1 MTAIDLRKRPGKAA
15 MGEDRAAIMDA
26 PTVGS
31 PALQRLR
38 DTHKGLSGVDLL
50 EATIKKAFPGKIAV
64 VSSFGAE
71 SAVLLHLVA
80 QVDPSTPVIFLNTG
94 KLFGET
100 LRYRDRL
107 QEKLGLTDIR
117 AVGPHPADLVAQDP
131 NGGLWNADADG
142 CCFIRKV
149 LPLERALKGFDASI
163 TGRKRFQTNARAG
176 MEPIEEERV
185 RGTGEPGTATGTR
198 FKVNPLAY
206 WTQEDLEAYLDEH
219 KLPRH
224 PLVKDNYLSIGCMP
238 CTARV
243 PEGGSYR
250 DGRWVGKDKDEC
262 GIHLPNNLD
271 GDGI

>member
-15 MGEDRAAIMDA
+15 MGEDRAAVMDA
-26 PTVGS
+26 ATVVS

-38 DTHKGLSGVDLL
+38 ETHKGLGGIELL
-50 EATIKKAFPGKIAV
+50 EATIRNEFRGRIAV

-71 SAVLLHLVA
+71 SAVLLHMVA

-117 AVGPHPADLVAQDP
+117 AIGPHPEDLARRDP
-131 NGGLWNADADG
+131 HGGLWNADPDA

-149 LPLERALKGFDASI
+149 LPLERALKGLDASI
-163 TGRKRFQTNARAG
+163 TGRKRFQTNARAA
-176 MEPIEEERV
+176 MEAIEEEKV
-185 RGTGEPGTATGTR
+185 RGTGEPGSANGTR
-198 FKVNPLAY
+198 FKINPLAE
-206 WTQEDLEAYLDEH
+206 WSQEDLEAYLDAH

-238 CTARV
+238 CTERV
-243 PEGGSYR
+243 RAGGS
-250 DGRWVGKDKDEC
+250 
-262 GIHLPNNLD
+262 
-271 GDGI
+271 

>member
-1 MTAIDLRKRPGKAA
+1 MTANDLRKRPGTAA
-15 MGEDRAAIMDA
+15 MSADRAAVMDA
-26 PTVGS
+26 ATVVS
-31 PALQRLR
+31 PALQRIR
-38 DTHKGLSGVDLL
+38 DRNTGLGGIELL
-50 EATIKKAFPGKIAV
+50 ESVIKTEFPGKIAV

-71 SAVLLHLVA
+71 SAVLLHMVA
-80 QVDPSTPVIFLNTG
+80 QVDPATPVIFLNTG

-107 QEKLGLTDIR
+107 QDRLGLMDIR
-117 AVGPHPADLVAQDP
+117 SVGPHPGDLAVKDP
-131 NGGLWNADADG
+131 NGGLWNADPDA

-149 LPLERALKGFDASI
+149 LPLERALEGFDASI
-163 TGRKRFQTNARAG
+163 TGRKRFQTSARSA
-176 MEPIEEERV
+176 MEAIEEEKV
-185 RGTGEPGTATGTR
+185 RGTGEPGSASGTR
-198 FKVNPLAY
+198 FKVNPLAE
-206 WTQEDLEAYLDEH
+206 WGQEDLEAYLDQH

-238 CTARV
+238 CTERV

-262 GIHLPNNLD
+262 GIHLPSNID

>member
-1 MTAIDLRKRPGKAA
+1 MTAIDLRRRPGTAA
-15 MGEDRAAIMDA
+15 MSEGRAAIMDPA
-26 PTVGS
+26 TVAS
-31 PALQRLR
+31 PALARLR
-38 DTHKGLSGVDLL
+38 ESHKGLGGVELL
-50 EATIKKAFPGKIAV
+50 EAMIKTEFPGKIAV

-71 SAVLLHLVA
+71 SAVLLHMVA
-80 QVDPSTPVIFLNTG
+80 QVDPTTPVIFLNTG

-100 LRYRDRL
+100 LRFRDRL

-117 AVGPHPADLVAQDP
+117 AVGPHPADLAAKDP
-131 NGGLWNADADG
+131 NGGLWNANPDA
-142 CCFIRKV
+142 CCHIRKV
-149 LPLERALKGFDASI
+149 LPLERALRGFDASI

-176 MEPIEEERV
+176 MEPIEEEKV
-185 RGTGEPGTATGTR
+185 RGTGEPGSDTGTR
-198 FKVNPLAY
+198 FKINPLSF
-206 WTQEDLEAYLDEH
+206 WGQDDLERYIDEH

-238 CTARV
+238 CTERV

-250 DGRWVGKDKDEC
+250 DGRWVGRDKDEC

>member
-15 MGEDRAAIMDA
+15 MGEDRAAVMDA
-26 PTVGS
+26 ATVVS

-38 DTHKGLSGVDLL
+38 ETHKGQGGIELL
-50 EATIKKAFPGKIAV
+50 EATIRNEFRGRIAV

-71 SAVLLHLVA
+71 SAVLLHMVA

-117 AVGPHPADLVAQDP
+117 AIGPHPEDLARRDP
-131 NGGLWNADADG
+131 HGGLWNADPDA

-163 TGRKRFQTNARAG
+163 TGRKRFQTNARAA
-176 MEPIEEERV
+176 MEAIEEEKV
-185 RGTGEPGTATGTR
+185 RGTGEPGSANGTR
-198 FKVNPLAY
+198 FKINPLAE
-206 WTQEDLEAYLDEH
+206 WSQEDLEAYLDAH

-238 CTARV
+238 CTERV

>member
-1 MTAIDLRKRPGKAA
+1 MTVIDLKRRPGSVAINKGRAAA
-15 MGEDRAAIMDA
+15 MDTATI
-26 PTVGS
+26 VS

-38 DTHKGLSGVDLL
+38 ETYAGLAGTELL
-50 EATIKKAFPGKIAV
+50 EAMIVRAFPGKIAV

-71 SAVLLHLVA
+71 SAVLLHLVS
-80 QVDPSTPVIFLNTG
+80 QVDPTTPVIFLNTG

-117 AVGPHPADLVAQDP
+117 AVSPHPTDLAAQDP
-131 NGGLWNADADG
+131 NGGLWNSNPDA
-142 CCFIRKV
+142 CCHIRKV

-176 MEPIEEERV
+176 MDPIEEEKI
-185 RGTGEPGTATGTR
+185 RGTGEPGSATGTR
-198 FKVNPLAY
+198 FKINPLAF
-206 WTQEDLEAYLDEH
+206 WDQDDLERHADAH

-224 PLVKDNYLSIGCMP
+224 PLVEDNYLSIGCMP
-238 CTARV
+238 CTERV

-250 DGRWVGKDKDEC
+250 DGRWVGQDKDEC
-262 GIHLPNNLD
+262 GIHLPNNID